1 MKRYEKDLKHLQA
14 LTKNGSELTDLNE
27 AGLDEP
33 SAYLLK
39 SLGLA
44 ELIPA
49 GDNEFW
55 ITLTDDGVTYF
66 IDKANA
72 RADFV
77 KNHLAN
83 FVVGFLSGVLAT
95 VAAALIRQAVLR

>member
-1 MKRYEKDLKHLQA
+1 MKRYEKNLKRLQA
-14 LTKNGSELTDLNE
+14 LTKNGSEPADLNE
-27 AGLDEP
+27 AELDEP

-66 IDKANA
+66 YDRQKE
-72 RADFV
+72 RLDFI
-77 KNHLAN
+77 KNHFAN
-83 FVVGFLSGVLAT
+83 FFTGFLSGLFVGVLAPW
-95 VAAALIRQAVLR
+95 LIRLL

>member
-1 MKRYEKDLKHLQA
+1 MKRYEKDLKRLQA
-14 LTKNGSELTDLNE
+14 LTKNGSEPTDLNE

-66 IDKANA
+66 YDRQKE
-72 RADFV
+72 RHDFI
-77 KNHLAN
+77 KNLFGN
-83 FVVGFLSGVLAT
+83 FFTGFLSGLLVGVL
-95 VAAALIRQAVLR
+95 VPWLISHL

>member
-1 MKRYEKDLKHLQA
+1 MKRYEKDLKRLQA
-14 LTKNGSELTDLNE
+14 LTKNGSEPADLNE
-27 AGLDEP
+27 AELDEP

-44 ELIPA
+44 ELIPV

-77 KNHLAN
+77 KNYLAN

>member
-1 MKRYEKDLKHLQA
+1 MKRYEKDLKRLQA
-14 LTKNGSELTDLNE
+14 LTKNGSEPADLNE

-66 IDKANA
+66 YDRQKE
-72 RADFV
+72 RLDFI
-77 KNHLAN
+77 KNHFAN
-83 FVVGFLSGVLAT
+83 FFTGFLSGLFVGVLAPW
-95 VAAALIRQAVLR
+95 LIRLL

>member
-1 MKRYEKDLKHLQA
+1 MKRCEKDLKRLQA
-14 LTKNGSELTDLNE
+14 LTKNGSEPADLNE

-44 ELIPA
+44 ELIPV

-77 KNHLAN
+77 KNHFAN
-83 FVVGFLSGVLAT
+83 FFTGFLSGLLVGVLAPW
-95 VAAALIRQAVLR
+95 LIRLL

>member
-1 MKRYEKDLKHLQA
+1 MKRYEKVLKHLQA
-14 LTKNGSELTDLNE
+14 LTKNGSEPTDLNE

-77 KNHLAN
+77 KNHFAN
-83 FVVGFLSGVLAT
+83 FFTGFLSGLLVGVLAPW
-95 VAAALIRQAVLR
+95 LIRLL

>member
-1 MKRYEKDLKHLQA
+1 MKRYEKNLKRLQA
-14 LTKNGSELTDLNE
+14 LTKNGSEPADLNE

-39 SLGLA
+39 SLGL
-44 ELIPA
+44 A

>member
-1 MKRYEKDLKHLQA
+1 MKRYEKNLKRLQA
-14 LTKNGSELTDLNE
+14 LTKNGSEPADLNE
-27 AGLDEP
+27 AELDEP

-66 IDKANA
+66 YDRQKE
-72 RADFV
+72 RLDFI
-77 KNHLAN
+77 KTILRTFSQGFSLAC
-83 FVVGFLSGVLAT
+83 LSAFWRLGS
-95 VAAALIRQAVLR
+95 

>member
-1 MKRYEKDLKHLQA
+1 MKSYEKDLKRLQA
-14 LTKNGSELTDLNE
+14 ITKNGSEPTELTE

-33 SAYLLK
+33 NAYLLK

-44 ELIPA
+44 ELIPI

-55 ITLTDDGVTYF
+55 ISLTDSGVTYF

>member
-1 MKRYEKDLKHLQA
+1 MKSYEKDLKHLQS
-14 LTKNGSELTDLNE
+14 LTKNGSEPVDLGE
-27 AGLDEP
+27 ANLDEP

-44 ELIPA
+44 KLIPA

-55 ITLTDDGVTYF
+55 IALTDSGVTYF
-66 IDKANA
+66 VDKANA

-77 KNHLAN
+77 KNYLAN

-95 VAAALIRQAVLR
+95 VAAALIRQAVLQ

>member
-14 LTKNGSELTDLNE
+14 LTKNGSEPTDLNE

-77 KNHLAN
+77 KNHFAN
-83 FVVGFLSGVLAT
+83 FFTGFLSGLLVGVLAPW
-95 VAAALIRQAVLR
+95 LIRLL

>member
-1 MKRYEKDLKHLQA
+1 MKRYEKDLKRLQA
-14 LTKNGSELTDLNE
+14 LTKNGSEPADLNE

-66 IDKANA
+66 YDRQKEL
-72 RADFV
+72 RDFI
-77 KNHLAN
+77 KNLFGN
-83 FVVGFLSGVLAT
+83 FFTGFLSGLLVGVL
-95 VAAALIRQAVLR
+95 VPWLIRHL